1 MWAPILYI
9 NTQCLLD
16 FRIETNF
23 IYLQP
28 VLLTDL
34 VTAVY
39 LCVNGD
45 IDDLVVGDCDAE
57 VVDVMFGLTALA
69 TIETVIILHVCL
81 GSIVDEAS
89 YI

>member
-1 MWAPILYI
+1 M
-9 NTQCLLD
+9 
-16 FRIETNF
+16 
-23 IYLQP
+23 
-28 VLLTDL
+28 
-34 VTAVY
+34 Y

-69 TIETVIILHVCL
+69 TIETVIILQVCL